1 MPNTE
6 PGKQDNLKT
15 ASGLYFKSTPFK
27 LRSQSPAKQV
37 SGEED
42 IINPQSPSRAGAI
55 ANVQY
60 GGTSK
65 QITGDAVESVTADQ
79 GVGEG
84 GDDVFGNFQ
93 AGEEVGAAIGEALTS
108 DVGPE
113 QQKFKDISG
122 DGEEGDDFRS
132 DLRSRIDNANTPQQE
147 QRLKDRLE
155 RKEMKDKVKKEKQI
169 EKGKK
174 KKNKLSLKLAK

>member
-1 MPNTE
+1 
-6 PGKQDNLKT
+6 
-15 ASGLYFKSTPFK
+15 
-27 LRSQSPAKQV
+27 
-37 SGEED
+37 
-42 IINPQSPSRAGAI
+42 
-55 ANVQY
+55 
-60 GGTSK
+60 
-65 QITGDAVESVTADQ
+65 VTADQ